1 VVLGA
6 FAAAPAPRAV
16 ACIGVVVGFGARRPW
31 LVVASLL
38 LVASSLGAAAHDGL
52 RNVAFGPLSGTATL
66 VADPV
71 EGRFDTSAEV
81 RLGAKRWLVRA
92 TGPVAGALA
101 QARMGERVA
110 VQGTSRAPPPEA
122 RWMVARH
129 LAGVVSATSAEVAD
143 RGAAPYR
150 AANRVRSLIE
160 EGAEVLPESQR
171 PLFAGLVIGEDR
183 GQSPELVDDFRASGL
198 SHVLVVSGQNL
209 AFVLALLQP
218 VTTRVSWGHRW
229 LFTMGAIGAFALV
242 TRLEPSVLRAS
253 VMAAIAITG
262 RTLGRPQQT
271 RRVLALAVAGLV
283 LVDPLLVHSV
293 GFQLSVAASAG
304 IALLAEPLANR
315 IPGPPAV
322 VEVIASTVA
331 AQLGVA
337 PVLIPFVGGLPVVAL
352 IANPLAV
359 PVAGFIT
366 MWGLPAGLLAGL
378 LAALDLRW
386 AAEVVHLPTQ
396 VMVAWVAAVARHG
409 ARLPMGEAG
418 GAHLVAVVVLGAVA
432 GELVPAV
439 RGRWPRRM
447 AVAGLAVVLA
457 TPALSLARQPS
468 ERALGEGMGRVIDVA
483 GATIVTVDGRHS
495 EVRLLQSLRRAGVRR
510 VDLLVEGHGRGP
522 RTAALLRHRWPVTSV
537 VERPEVG
544 VVLVELGSKAVTVPA
559 QGRIEVNERSP

>member
-1 VVLGA
+1 
-6 FAAAPAPRAV
+6 
-16 ACIGVVVGFGARRPW
+16 
-31 LVVASLL
+31 
-38 LVASSLGAAAHDGL
+38 
-52 RNVAFGPLSGTATL
+52 
-66 VADPV
+66 
-71 EGRFDTSAEV
+71 
-81 RLGAKRWLVRA
+81 
-92 TGPVAGALA
+92 
-101 QARMGERVA
+101 
-110 VQGTSRAPPPEA
+110 
-122 RWMVARH
+122 
-129 LAGVVSATSAEVAD
+129 
-143 RGAAPYR
+143 
-150 AANRVRSLIE
+150 
-160 EGAEVLPESQR
+160 
-171 PLFAGLVIGEDR
+171 
-183 GQSPELVDDFRASGL
+183 
-198 SHVLVVSGQNL
+198 
-209 AFVLALLQP
+209 
-218 VTTRVSWGHRW
+218 
-229 LFTMGAIGAFALV
+229 
-242 TRLEPSVLRAS
+242 
-253 VMAAIAITG
+253 
-262 RTLGRPQQT
+262 
-271 RRVLALAVAGLV
+271 VLALAVAGLV